1 MSKTN
6 NFYAILND
14 ESLRSVTLTQNV
26 IPDIEEIFIKGGT
39 EMLEG
44 MDEVKFNG
52 SYRIDENEVLYVD
65 LQVPDALTDAIK
77 NPVGVVELDISR
89 DRVKTLFWYN
99 KGTYYYQNFDSRRL
113 LQNRNVLF
121 YSSNT
126 FDKLRQDA
134 FIVED
139 MVNAVH
145 LNGKFYFKSYANA
158 NKIFSLGDFYH
169 EATNEEIK
177 DFGSNGKVVIDET
190 WFTTKTNTVI
200 RKHITLLQK
209 SNVLSTADTK
219 KIKKDAAI
227 FKLKVELDVDGKIIF
242 PNDAKSCKDILSFLN
257 EQFFTGLISGQQF
270 RANSMRAVK

>member
-26 IPDIEEIFIKGGT
+26 IPDIEDIFIKGGN

-52 SYRIDENEVLYVD
+52 SYRIDEDEVLYVD
-65 LQVPDALTDAIK
+65 LPVPDALTDAIK
-77 NPVGVVELDISR
+77 NPVGVLELDISR

-99 KGTYYYQNFDSRRL
+99 KGIYYYQNFDSRRL

-219 KIKKDAAI
+219 KIKKDAAT

>member
-1 MSKTN
+1 MN
-6 NFYAILND
+6 
-14 ESLRSVTLTQNV
+14 
-26 IPDIEEIFIKGGT
+26 
-39 EMLEG
+39 
-44 MDEVKFNG
+44 
-52 SYRIDENEVLYVD
+52 
-65 LQVPDALTDAIK
+65 
-77 NPVGVVELDISR
+77 ISR
-89 DRVKTLFWYN
+89 DRVKTLFWYH
-99 KGTYYYQNFDSRRL
+99 KGSYYYQNFDSRRL

-219 KIKKDAAI
+219 KIKKDVAI

-242 PNDAKSCKDILSFLN
+242 PNDANRVKIYCHFLM
-257 EQFFTGLISGQQF
+257 S
-270 RANSMRAVK
+270 NSLRG

>member
-1 MSKTN
+1 MSKVN

-14 ESLRSVTLTQNV
+14 ESIRSVTLTQNV
-26 IPDIEEIFIKGGT
+26 IPDIEKIFVDGGM
-39 EMLEG
+39 EMLSG

-52 SYRIDENEVLYVD
+52 SYRIDEDEVLFVD
-65 LQVPDALTDAIK
+65 MPVPDALAAAIK
-77 NPVGVVELDISR
+77 NPLGIPELDISR
-89 DRVKTLFWYN
+89 DRVKTLFWYD

-145 LNGKFYFKSYANA
+145 QNGKFYFKSYANA

-169 EATNEEIK
+169 EATNDEIK
-177 DFGSNGKVVIDET
+177 TFAANGKVVIDET

-209 SNVLSTADTK
+209 SNVLATADTK
-219 KIKKDAAI
+219 KIKKDAAT
-227 FKLKVELDVDGKIIF
+227 FRLKVELAPDGKIIF